1 LDAMPGNF
9 RGVKGAARTFT
20 PVDLWDV
27 EIKTLNKAFELDL
40 TDGHNCIVF
49 VRNGRRRA
57 RVRACAWSHAR
68 ATCGARE
75 SLMTG

>member
-1 LDAMPGNF
+1 MTLSCMYQGNF

-27 EIKTLNKAFELDL
+27 EIKTQNKALELEL

-49 VRNGRRRA
+49 VRSGRRR
-57 RVRACAWSHAR
+57 HAR
-68 ATCGARE
+68 MRAWACE
-75 SLMTG
+75 LECDMTV